1 MGHSGLIKLDKNYF
15 KSNIAE
21 LVEEYLQ
28 TIPFLTISDE
38 QRAKDE
44 LVNQMRKQKD
54 QESFKD
60 QIDTVKQELEEL
72 KYGPTGRRN
81 KYNQN
86 YVNAPVP
93 SEMKILSMG
102 IPILLELLFPEEKK
116 RDMMKEF
123 EKADLENRKPDLHK
137 IFGSRE
143 MDEEQIQ
150 FLKKFLKE
158 QSKRKNSSKPTNYVR
173 PRFRIE
179 NFEAMLPNHN

>member
-1 MGHSGLIKLDKNYF
+1 MMGHSGLIKLDKNYF

-38 QRAKDE
+38 QRVKDE

-60 QIDTVKQELEEL
+60 QIDTVKQELDEL

-81 KYNQN
+81 KYNQERLN
-86 YVNAPVP
+86 SIDTP
-93 SEMKILSMG
+93 EMKLITLG
-102 IPILLELLFPEEKK
+102 IPLLLELVFPEEKK

-123 EKADLENRKPDLHK
+123 EKAELENRKPNLHK
-137 IFGSRE
+137 VFGSKE
-143 MDEEQIQ
+143 MAEEEMQ
-150 FLKKFLKE
+150 FLKKFLKTYKLCKTKT
-158 QSKRKNSSKPTNYVR
+158 SN
-173 PRFRIE
+173 
-179 NFEAMLPNHN
+179 